1 MSQPAEVSQGPEV
14 VLTNEEKD
22 ASAPNGHQIAHVLFL
37 DVVGFTK
44 LRSPKQRLVLSK
56 LQDIVRATTDFRQA
70 TKAGKLIALPTGD
83 GMALVFLT
91 SVGSSG
97 TAVCCAEAI
106 THAIRE
112 HNETTTDDDAKIKVR
127 MGIHSGTVVT
137 VLDVNDR
144 PNVAGEGI
152 NTAQRVMDCG
162 DVGHI
167 LLSSVAYRL
176 VPDEPDRTGQFKP
189 LGIVK
194 VKHDQTINLF
204 SWAHNEIGNEET
216 PSRITSEQELER
228 SRFAKITAQIEKER
242 EVQTAKVMAELRR
255 AKSRE
260 RLWWVSAICVVMGLL
275 AITFLVSRELQ
286 KPASPASLYVAP
298 FTAKTKERYS
308 SRSLSKGVTE
318 DLTRGF
324 RFLAPRRGA
333 NSSSETTR
341 TSSPGPQAGADS
353 NQQLAFDVAKRIG
366 ARYVLM
372 GTLESEI
379 TDGDVAKLSP
389 ADPDFGVV
397 IDLHLYDTE
406 SATPKK
412 PLWSKSYASKSFN
425 QLIKVEESVVED
437 VSAQIKVTP
446 DRDAYDA
453 QRHEAHWNY
462 LVGRFWAF
470 QRTHATGA
478 DKKNFAQRAIDKY
491 KQVRSDPYYALALA
505 GLADIYLS
513 TAGTGQDPR
522 KASKEALEAALR
534 AAEAS
539 QKPRQEVAEPY
550 AAIGT
555 QKWWLE
561 RDFVTARMAFR
572 LAINLNPNLAD
583 SHKRYSSC
591 LAVLRRAG
599 DAAQEMSRALE
610 LEPESAIFQFAN
622 GQNLVFAQDYDGA
635 IAQLERLVANN
646 PKMYDA
652 YRFLAIAFEQRRGAA
667 KALVEIERVE
677 NLVRKEA
684 EKTNPGSVLVL
695 DSDFLSTKAHV
706 LAGVGR
712 TAEALDIA
720 RELIRRRKVNEET
733 QGADY
738 ISPYNLAVIYTAFPD
753 RKAEVIEWL
762 NEAVKTWDP
771 RANWMNV
778 DPRFKEWRES
788 RDVKFAALLQVAG
801 LAEPENGSLTQSVAR
816 N

>member
-1 MSQPAEVSQGPEV
+1 MSQPAEDSQGPEV
-14 VLTNEEKD
+14 VPTNQEKD
-22 ASAPNGHQIAHVLFL
+22 ASKPNDHQIAHVLFL

-56 LQDIVRATTDFRQA
+56 LQDIVRATTGFSQA

-91 SVGSSG
+91 SVGGSG
-97 TAVCCAEAI
+97 TAVSCAEAI
-106 THAIRE
+106 THAVRE
-112 HNETTTDDDAKIKVR
+112 HNETTTDDDATINVR
-127 MGIHSGTVVT
+127 MGIHSGTVVE

-176 VPDEPDRTGQFKP
+176 VPDEPDRAGQFKP

-194 VKHDQTINLF
+194 VKHDQEINLF
-204 SWAHNEIGNEET
+204 NWAHNEIGNEET

-228 SRFAKITAQIEKER
+228 SRFARIRAQIEQER
-242 EVQTAKVMAELRR
+242 DAQTAKVMAELKR

-260 RLWWVSAICVVMGLL
+260 RLWWVSAICLVMGLL
-275 AITFLVSRELQ
+275 TVTFLVSRELQ
-286 KPASPASLYVAP
+286 KPPSPATLYVAP

-308 SRSLSKGVTE
+308 SRSLSKGLTE

-324 RFLAPRRGA
+324 RFLAPHRA
-333 NSSSETTR
+333 NSSPEPARS
-341 TSSPGPQAGADS
+341 SSPGASAGTDS

-366 ARYVLM
+366 ARYVLI
-372 GTLESEI
+372 GTVESEI
-379 TDGDVAKLSP
+379 ADGDVAKLSP

-406 SATPKK
+406 SSTPRK
-412 PLWSKSYASKSFN
+412 PLWSKPYASKSFN
-425 QLIKVEESVVED
+425 QLIKVEESVIED
-437 VSAQIKVTP
+437 VSAQIKMTP
-446 DRDAYDA
+446 DRDAYDP

-491 KQVRSDPYYALALA
+491 KQVTSDPYYALAQA

-513 TAGTGQDPR
+513 TAGAGQDPR
-522 KASKEALEAALR
+522 KASKDALEAALR

-539 QKPRQEVAEPY
+539 QKPHQEVVAEPY

-561 RDFVTARMAFR
+561 RDFLTARMAFR

-591 LAVLRRAG
+591 LAVLG
-599 DAAQEMSRALE
+599 KVPEAADEMRRALE
-610 LEPESAIFQFAN
+610 LEPESSIFQFAN
-622 GQNLVFAQDYDGA
+622 GQNYVFAGDYDAA
-635 IAQLERLVANN
+635 IEQLQRLVSSN

-652 YRFLAIAFEQRRGAA
+652 YRFLAIALEQKRGPAD
-667 KALVEIERVE
+667 ALVELEKVE
-677 NLVRKEA
+677 NLIRKEA
-684 EKTNPGSVLVL
+684 EKTNPGSVVVL

-712 TAEALDIA
+712 TDDAMDIV
-720 RELIRRRKVNEET
+720 RELIRRKKVNEET

-738 ISPYNLAVIYTAFPD
+738 ISPYNLAVIFTAFTD
-753 RKAEVIEWL
+753 RKTDVLGYL
-762 NEAVKTWDP
+762 NEAVRSLDP

-778 DPRFKEWRES
+778 DPRFKNWRES
-788 RDVKFAALLQVAG
+788 PEFVVLLQEAG
-801 LAEPENGSLTQSVAR
+801 LAEPGKDSLTPNVAR
-816 N
+816 R